1 MSGDSIVPVEV
12 KRSRVSVSAFVKE
25 GWERLSLEM
34 LAGEG
39 GLDKDI
45 PESAINR
52 PGLALAGFF
61 RYFAHRRIQVM
72 GLAEHV
78 YLEALSPRER
88 HDRLAK
94 VFARRIPCMV
104 ISRGRKAFPE
114 VVKLAEEH
122 KVPLLRT
129 RMITMDFV
137 NQATIIMV
145 NLMAPRMKVQ
155 GTTVEL
161 MGIGILIEGKPGI
174 GKSEAALGL
183 VKRGHA
189 LVSDDITSLRLD
201 SAGRLVASPVD
212 VTRYHMEIRG
222 VGIIHV
228 PSLFGV
234 ASVRAE
240 KVLDMVATLVEPSA
254 ASDEDRGDKPDNS
267 REFLGIRLPRIVLR
281 VSPGRDIVNVIEAA
295 ALDFK
300 LRRLGH
306 DAAKELDDKLIGI
319 LSAGRVGSE

>member
-1 MSGDSIVPVEV
+1 MADEATNPTVV
-12 KRSRVSVSAFVKE
+12 KRSRVAVSAFVKE
-25 GWERLSLEM
+25 GWDRLSLE
-34 LAGEG
+34 LVAGAG
-39 GLDKDI
+39 GLEREI

-61 RYFAHRRIQVM
+61 RYFAHRRMQVL

-78 YLEALSPRER
+78 YLASLEPKDRFN
-88 HDRLAK
+88 RLAR

-104 ISRGRKAFPE
+104 VSRGRKVFPE
-114 VVKLAEEH
+114 MIKLAETH
-122 KVPLLRT
+122 RVPLLRT

-145 NLMAPRMKVQ
+145 NLMAPRTKVQ

-161 MGIGILIEGKPGI
+161 MGIGVLIEGRPGI
-174 GKSEAALGL
+174 GKSETALGL

-189 LVSDDITSLRLD
+189 LVSDDITSLRVD
-201 SAGRLVASPVD
+201 SAGHLIASPVD

-240 KVLDMVATLVEPSA
+240 KVLEMVATLVDPSA
-254 ASDEDRGDKPDNS
+254 AADEDRGDKPDNN
-267 REFLGIRLPRIVLR
+267 REFMGVTVPRIVVR
-281 VSPGRDIVNVIEAA
+281 VSPGRDIVNVIETA

-306 DAAKELDDKLIGI
+306 DAAKELDDKLIAI

>member
-1 MSGDSIVPVEV
+1 
-12 KRSRVSVSAFVKE
+12 VKE
-25 GWERLSLEM
+25 GWERLSLE
-34 LAGEG
+34 LVAGAG
-39 GLDKDI
+39 GLERQI

-61 RYFAHRRIQVM
+61 RYFAHRRLQVI

-78 YLEALSPRER
+78 YLASLSAEDRME
-88 HDRLAK
+88 RLAQ

-104 ISRGRKAFPE
+104 VSRGRHIFPE
-114 VVKLAEEH
+114 MVELAEKH
-122 KVPLLRT
+122 RVPLLRT
-129 RMITMDFV
+129 RMITMNFV
-137 NQATIIMV
+137 NEATVIML
-145 NLMAPRMKVQ
+145 NLGAPRVKVQ

-161 MGIGILIEGKPGI
+161 MGIGVLMEGKPGI
-174 GKSEAALGL
+174 GKSETALGL

-189 LVSDDITSLRLD
+189 LVSDDITSLRVD

-234 ASVRAE
+234 SSVRAE

-254 ASDEDRGDKPDNS
+254 AGDEDRGDKPDNT
-267 REFLGIRLPRIVLR
+267 REYLGVTVPRIVVR
-281 VSPGRDIVNVIEAA
+281 VSPGRDVVNVIETA

>member
-1 MSGDSIVPVEV
+1 MTEEPVKPAEV
-12 KRSRVSVSAFVKE
+12 NRSRVVVSSFVKE
-25 GWERLSLEM
+25 GWGRLSLE
-34 LAGEG
+34 LVAGAG
-39 GLDKDI
+39 GLEREI

-78 YLEALSPRER
+78 YLASLTPKDRF
-88 HDRLAK
+88 DRLAS
-94 VFARRIPCMV
+94 VYARRIPCMV
-104 ISRGRKAFPE
+104 VSRGRKVFPE
-114 VVKLAEEH
+114 MIKLAETH
-122 KVPLLRT
+122 RVPLLRT

-137 NQATIIMV
+137 NEATIIMV

-161 MGIGILIEGKPGI
+161 MGIGVLIEGKPGI
-174 GKSEAALGL
+174 GKSETALGL

-189 LVSDDITSLRLD
+189 LVSDDITSLRVD
-201 SAGRLVASPVD
+201 SAGHLIASPVD

-234 ASVRAE
+234 ASVRSE
-240 KVLDMVATLVEPSA
+240 KVLDLVASLVEPSA
-254 ASDEDRGDKPDNS
+254 AENEDRGDKPNNT
-267 REFLGIRLPRIVLR
+267 REFMGVSVPRIVVR
-281 VSPGRDIVNVIEAA
+281 VSPGRDIANVIETA

-300 LRRLGH
+300 LRQLGH

>member
-1 MSGDSIVPVEV
+1 VVEGSIKAAGV
-12 KRSRVSVSAFVKE
+12 KGSKVSVSGFVKE
-25 GWERLSLEM
+25 GWGRLSLE
-34 LAGEG
+34 LVAGAG
-39 GLDKDI
+39 GLEREI

-61 RYFAHRRIQVM
+61 RYFAHHRIQVL

-78 YLEALSPRER
+78 YLASLDAGDRYQ
-88 HDRLAK
+88 RLAN

-104 ISRGRKAFPE
+104 VSRGRKVFPE
-114 VVKLAEEH
+114 MIKLAETH
-122 KVPLLRT
+122 RVPLLRT
-129 RMITMDFV
+129 KMITMDFV
-137 NQATIIMV
+137 NKATIIMV

-161 MGIGILIEGKPGI
+161 MGIGVLLEGKPGI
-174 GKSEAALGL
+174 GKSETALGL

-189 LVSDDITSLRLD
+189 LVSDDITSLRVD
-201 SAGRLVASPVD
+201 SAGNLVASPVD

-240 KVLDMVATLVEPSA
+240 KVLDMVATLVDPSA
-254 ASDEDRGDKPDNS
+254 AADEDRGDKPDNA
-267 REFLGIRLPRIVLR
+267 REYMGVKVPRIVVR
-281 VSPGRDIVNVIEAA
+281 VSPGRDVVNVIETA
-295 ALDFK
+295 ALDIK

-306 DAAKELDDKLIGI
+306 DAAKELDDKLISI

>member
-1 MSGDSIVPVEV
+1 MPGKTDRSHGVRP
-12 KRSRVSVSAFVKE
+12 SRVAVSSFVKE
-25 GWERLSLEM
+25 GWERLSLE
-34 LAGEG
+34 LVAGAG
-39 GLDKDI
+39 GLERQI

-61 RYFAHRRIQVM
+61 RYFAHRRLQVI

-78 YLEALSPRER
+78 YLASLSAEDRME
-88 HDRLAK
+88 RLAQ

-104 ISRGRKAFPE
+104 VSRGRHIFPE
-114 VVKLAEEH
+114 MVELAEKH
-122 KVPLLRT
+122 RVPLLRT
-129 RMITMDFV
+129 RMITMNFV
-137 NQATIIMV
+137 NEATVIML
-145 NLMAPRMKVQ
+145 NLGAPRVKVQ

-161 MGIGILIEGKPGI
+161 MGIGVLMEGKPGI
-174 GKSEAALGL
+174 GKSETALGL

-189 LVSDDITSLRLD
+189 LVSDDITSLRVD

-234 ASVRAE
+234 SSVRAE

-254 ASDEDRGDKPDNS
+254 AGDEDRGDKPDNT
-267 REFLGIRLPRIVLR
+267 REYLGVTVPRIVVR
-281 VSPGRDIVNVIEAA
+281 VSPGRDVVNVIETA

>member
-1 MSGDSIVPVEV
+1 MVGETDKPREV
-12 KRSRVSVSAFVKE
+12 RPSRVAVSAFVKE
-25 GWERLSLEM
+25 GWERLSLE
-34 LAGEG
+34 LVAGAG
-39 GLDKDI
+39 GLEREI

-61 RYFAHRRIQVM
+61 RYFAHRRIQVI

-78 YLEALSPRER
+78 YLSSLEPKDRRER
-88 HDRLAK
+88 LVQ
-94 VFARRIPCMV
+94 VFAHRIPCMV
-104 ISRGRKAFPE
+104 VSRGRHVFPE
-114 VVKLAEEH
+114 MMELAEKH
-122 KVPLLRT
+122 RVPLLRT
-129 RMITMDFV
+129 RMITMNFI
-137 NQATIIMV
+137 NEATIIMM
-145 NLMAPRMKVQ
+145 NLRAPRIKVQ

-161 MGIGILIEGKPGI
+161 MGIGVLLEGKPGI
-174 GKSEAALGL
+174 GKSETALGL

-189 LVSDDITSLRLD
+189 LVSDDITSLRVD

-234 ASVRAE
+234 SSVRAE
-240 KVLDMVATLVEPSA
+240 KVLDLVATLVEPQSA
-254 ASDEDRGDKPDNS
+254 GDEDRGDKPNNT
-267 REFLGIRLPRIVLR
+267 REYLGVSLPRIVVR
-281 VSPGRDIVNVIEAA
+281 VSPGRDVVNVIETA

-306 DAAKELDDKLIGI
+306 DAAKELDDRLIGI

>member
-1 MSGDSIVPVEV
+1 MSEENMAPAAV
-12 KRSRVSVSAFVKE
+12 KRTRVTVSAFVKE
-25 GWERLSLEM
+25 GWDRLSLEM
-34 LAGEG
+34 VAGAG
-39 GLDKDI
+39 GLDREI

-61 RYFAHRRIQVM
+61 RYFAHRRVQVM

-78 YLEALSPRER
+78 YLASLSASER
-88 HDRLAK
+88 FARLEK

-104 ISRGRKAFPE
+104 MSRGRKIFPE
-114 VVKLAEEH
+114 MVKLAE
-122 KVPLLRT
+122 KYRVPVLRT

-137 NQATIIMV
+137 NEATIIMV

-161 MGIGILIEGKPGI
+161 MGIGLLLEGKPGI
-174 GKSEAALGL
+174 GKSETALGL

-189 LVSDDITSLRLD
+189 LVSDDITSLRVD

-222 VGIIHV
+222 VGIIHI

-240 KVLDMVATLVEPSA
+240 KVLDMVATLVEPA
-254 ASDEDRGDKPDNS
+254 AAGNEDRGDKPNND
-267 REFLGIRLPRIVLR
+267 REFMGVKVPRIVVR

-319 LSAGRVGSE
+319 LSAGRVGSD

>member
-1 MSGDSIVPVEV
+1 MAGGTDKPSEV
-12 KRSRVSVSAFVKE
+12 RPSRVAVSAFVKE
-25 GWERLSLEM
+25 GWERLSLE
-34 LAGEG
+34 LVAGAG
-39 GLDKDI
+39 GLEREI

-61 RYFAHRRIQVM
+61 RYFAHRRIQVI

-78 YLEALSPRER
+78 YLSSLEPKDRRER
-88 HDRLAK
+88 LVQ

-104 ISRGRKAFPE
+104 VSRGRHIFPE
-114 VVKLAEEH
+114 MIELAEKH
-122 KVPLLRT
+122 RVPLLRT
-129 RMITMDFV
+129 RMITMNFI
-137 NQATIIMV
+137 NEATIIMM
-145 NLMAPRMKVQ
+145 NLRAPRIKVQ

-161 MGIGILIEGKPGI
+161 MGIGVLLEGKPGI
-174 GKSEAALGL
+174 GKSETALGL

-189 LVSDDITSLRLD
+189 LVSDDITSLRVD
-201 SAGRLVASPVD
+201 SAGRVVASPVD

-234 ASVRAE
+234 SSVRAE
-240 KVLDMVATLVEPSA
+240 KVLDMVATLVEPQSA
-254 ASDEDRGDKPDNS
+254 GDEDRGDKPNNT
-267 REFLGIRLPRIVLR
+267 REYLGVSVPRIVVR
-281 VSPGRDIVNVIEAA
+281 VSPGRDVVNVIETA

-306 DAAKELDDKLIGI
+306 DAAKELDDRLIGI